1 MILFAIY
8 NWMKTSNLIHYL
20 TYCCLRGCIYPFSL
34 LSYKSIHRLGAKL
47 GPLAFML
54 LSKYRKRTLSNLAL
68 ASDLHLINQEI
79 PSLAK
84 QSLGSL
90 LTTCLEYGK
99 LSKEKN
105 IKRIVECVN
114 PSKAE
119 EILSTGQGLIFL
131 CAHQANWE
139 LFFLEGTSRMSGVA
153 IGQPI
158 KNTYLYNWVLKM
170 RQQFGGKIVL
180 PHQAVKEGLRALK
193 QGKFLGI
200 VGDQG
205 MPGSGFCS
213 LFLGRKAWTSP
224 LPALLSYRSGSPII
238 TATMTRSNGKY
249 FIHYSDPIW
258 PDKSKSMEEEMP
270 TLMAKALSYLEDSI
284 KKVPSEWLWA
294 HNKWK
299 QQLLGK
305 VKKAYRQD
313 SIAIVLPKDLA
324 TWTIF
329 SKELNTFREIYPTE
343 FLTIFSPFPLIASL
357 DVEERLYKEYEE
369 IKVCDYRFKL
379 LFNLTE
385 EKSLSTYFYHL
396 SAVKVA
402 DLKTLSRESHLS
414 VNDSLSNLLKGA
426 VLNAI

>member
-1 MILFAIY
+1 M
-8 NWMKTSNLIHYL
+8 
-20 TYCCLRGCIYPFSL
+20 
-34 LSYKSIHRLGAKL
+34 
-47 GPLAFML
+47 GPLAYLL

-68 ASDLHLINQEI
+68 ASDLHLKNQEI
-79 PSLAK
+79 PALAK
-84 QSLGSL
+84 KSLGSL

-105 IKRIVECVN
+105 IKKIVECLN
-114 PSKAE
+114 PSEAE
-119 EILSTGQGLIFL
+119 RILSTGKGIIFL

-139 LFFLEGTSRMSGVA
+139 LFFLEGTSRMPGVA
-153 IGQPI
+153 IGQPV
-158 KNTYLYNWVLKM
+158 KNTYLYNWVLQM

-205 MPGSGFCS
+205 MPGSGFSS

-258 PDKSKSMEEEMP
+258 PDATKPMEEEMP
-270 TLMAKALSYLEDSI
+270 NLMLKALSYLEESI
-284 KKVPSEWLWA
+284 KKTPSQWLWQ
-294 HNKWK
+294 HNRWK

-313 SIAIVLPKDLA
+313 AIAIILPKGLAEWNALSKDL
-324 TWTIF
+324 
-329 SKELNTFREIYPTE
+329 KTFREIYPTE
-343 FLTIFSPFPLIASL
+343 LLVIFSPYPLNASL
-357 DVEERLYKEYEE
+357 DAEEHLYKEYDD
-369 IKVCDYRFKL
+369 IKICDYRFKL
-379 LFNLTE
+379 VFNLTP
-385 EKSLSTYFYHL
+385 EKSLNTYFHNL

-402 DLKTLSRESHLS
+402 DLTNLKQEAKASS
-414 VNDSLSNLLKGA
+414 NNSLSNLLKGA
-426 VLNAI
+426 ILECQPNDFT